1 MLHYY
6 TILHQLM
13 QNLSRMVPVASFIVS
28 SCSLKFQIGILYPWH
43 EKMSKQI
50 SNLDKT
56 VKALQID
63 MKKND

>member
-1 MLHYY
+1 
-6 TILHQLM
+6 
-13 QNLSRMVPVASFIVS
+13 MVPVASFIVS

>member
-1 MLHYY
+1 M
-6 TILHQLM
+6 I
-13 QNLSRMVPVASFIVS
+13 PVANLIVS
-28 SCSLKFQIGILYPWH
+28 CCSLKFQIGILYPWH

-50 SNLDKT
+50 LDLDKT